1 MAVFSD
7 AGVVNQA
14 IEYMGDD
21 QSPVTGN
28 APNFD
33 VSIAG
38 VAAANLYIPAV
49 QTVARAFQFDFTR
62 NTVALAVTGN
72 TPLAPFSVE
81 YAYPAS
87 AIELLQIMPRA
98 PADLNNPLPFNW
110 QIANTLVG
118 GLQTKAIQCD
128 LANAQAII
136 VSMPPV
142 PLWDAGFRECVA
154 RLLAS
159 QFAMAISGKPDVAQA
174 QFEIYQQSLQLFAG
188 RPD

>member
-1 MAVFSD
+1 MAVFTD

-21 QSPVTGN
+21 QPPVTGN

-33 VSIAG
+33 SSIAG

-62 NTVALAVTGN
+62 NTVALTATGN

-81 YAYPAS
+81 YAYPVGT
-87 AIELLQIMPRA
+87 IELLTIMPIA

-118 GLQTKAIQCD
+118 GIQTKVIQCD
-128 LANAQAII
+128 LAGAQAII
-136 VSMPPV
+136 VNMPPV

-159 QFAMAISGKPDVAQA
+159 QFAMAIAGKPDVSQA
-174 QFEIYQQSLQLFAG
+174 QFDVYQQSLQLYAG